1 MGGNKSNRYLTIVD
15 KSKLLLMKKLELK
28 NLTVKKLTNEEK
40 ENINGGYLA
49 KTNPSSKASNDS
61 SCYPIACITTPSNW

>member
-1 MGGNKSNRYLTIVD
+1 
-15 KSKLLLMKKLELK
+15 MKKLELK

-40 ENINGGYLA
+40 TNINGGLID

-61 SCYPIACITTPSNW
+61 SCYPINCVTTPANW

>member
-1 MGGNKSNRYLTIVD
+1 
-15 KSKLLLMKKLELK
+15 MKKLELK